1 MNGNGIM
8 NKLQSRKFWIFII
21 ATVLLIFGKISDST
35 WLYIALA
42 FIGVEGFIDIKRAA

>member
-8 NKLQSRKFWIFII
+8 HKLQSRKFWIFII